1 MYKNILVAVDL
12 EKDNTSVIN
21 KAVSIAKI
29 SNAKINVVYV
39 SQMVVIDSTIDL
51 GASVITP
58 GDNETSHKQLQLIV
72 ESIKEQGIEASGSV
86 KSGLKIANTVVDD
99 LYEELNYDL
108 VICGSN
114 NKTEFSEIFLGSVSA
129 KIADK
134 AKTDVFIVKS

>member
-1 MYKNILVAVDL
+1 MYKNILVAIDL

-39 SQMVVIDSTIDL
+39 SQIVVIDSTIDL

-58 GDNETSHKQLQLIV
+58 GDNETSHKQLQSIV

-108 VICGSN
+108 VVCGSN
-114 NKTEFSEIFLGSVSA
+114 NKTEFSEIF
-129 KIADK
+129 
-134 AKTDVFIVKS
+134 